1 MMNPGIY
8 SLGDQVIT
16 TPVTG
21 LVLAP
26 VVDLDGLTAI
36 TLQVRFAPVSG
47 GTTCKAWVQTS
58 LDQGQTWADI
68 FYAAFTTTA
77 GIKIVNLSGLTPR
90 TTVLTPA
97 DATLADDTV
106 VDGVLGD
113 RLRLKITSTGIFG
126 SVGGCCVVDHHA
138 NELMRDKSSVR
149 SRPACP
155 PHGATLRIRRRP

>member
-1 MMNPGIY
+1 MLNPGIY

-16 TPVTG
+16 IAVAG
-21 LVLAP
+21 LVLTP

-68 FYAAFTTTA
+68 FCAAFTTAA
-77 GIKIVNLSGLTPR
+77 GFKIVTLSGLTPR
-90 TTVLTPA
+90 TTVLAPT
-97 DATLADDTV
+97 DAGLADDTV

-113 RLRLKITSTGIFG
+113 RLRLKITSTGTFG
-126 SVGGCCVVDHHA
+126 SG
-138 NELMRDKSSVR
+138 SVISAR
-149 SRPACP
+149 VAC
-155 PHGATLRIRRRP
+155 R